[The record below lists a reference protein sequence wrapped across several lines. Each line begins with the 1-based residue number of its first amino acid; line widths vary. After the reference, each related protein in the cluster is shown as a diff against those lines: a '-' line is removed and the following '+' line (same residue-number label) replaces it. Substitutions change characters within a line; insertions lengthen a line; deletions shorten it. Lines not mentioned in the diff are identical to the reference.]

1 MILEEAALLVFRN
14 EGKDKLTHLGTAF
27 RAHRPG
33 LAVTAAHVVQGESA
47 LLVMGWHLGALTPVT
62 DVHFSDEKYGRAP
75 LGRVDL
81 AVLELD
87 GEPDGENVLNIAQ
100 EVNWNLGDQIYSYG
114 YPQHWYPAKGQDE
127 ITPRLMVGHLQRF
140 FTHEGTIGDVKWSY
154 PAFEVG
160 FPAFPCQSGSPVMLS
175 AHPRH
180 AIGMVTSSIEYS
192 TEQGSEKSSASWA
205 IALALPRF
213 ANLWIRHL

>member
-1 MILEEAALLVFRN
+1 MILEEATLLVFRD
-14 EGKDKLTHLGTAF
+14 EGEMNLIHLGTAF

-33 LAVTAAHVVQGESA
+33 LAVTAAHVVEGESA
-47 LLVMGWHLGALTPVT
+47 LLVMGWHRGALARVT
-62 DVHFSDEKYGRAP
+62 NVHFSDEKYGRAP

-87 GEPDGENVLNIAQ
+87 GEPDRENVFDIQQ
-100 EVNWNLGDQIYSYG
+100 EVSWNLGDQVYSYG
-114 YPQHWYPAKGQDE
+114 YPQHWYPDHGRDE
-127 ITPRLMVGHLQRF
+127 VTPRLMVGHLQRY

-160 FPAFPCQSGSPVMLS
+160 FPAFPCQSGSPVMLNT
-175 AHPRH
+175 HPEH
-180 AIGMVTSSIEYS
+180 VIGMVTSSIEYS
-192 TEQGSEKSSASWA
+192 TAQGSEKSSASWA

-213 ANLWIRHL
+213 ANLWIRNL